1 MATLVIFKVEHIAK
15 IINVNNH
22 IKLKARASAFITHK
36 EYQLNFEKIRC
47 ENCLFP
53 HKTDRGNQ

>member
-1 MATLVIFKVEHIAK
+1 MAMLVIFKVEHIAK

-53 HKTDRGNQ
+53 HKTD